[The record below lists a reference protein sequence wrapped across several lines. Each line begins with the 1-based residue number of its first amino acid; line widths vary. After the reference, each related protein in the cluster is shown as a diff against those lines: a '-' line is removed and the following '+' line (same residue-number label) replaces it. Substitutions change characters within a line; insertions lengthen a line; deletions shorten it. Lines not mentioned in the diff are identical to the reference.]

1 MIWSIIES
9 VIAIFIM
16 YKCCEKFEYKITWLI
31 YTGISTLFGALGNG
45 FSDLLMTLL
54 MNAAVAAIVVWVY
67 YKIYEHCNHS
77 FGKFIGL
84 AILVQIGIT
93 LVLVAIGAL
102 IAALVMGNGILAG
115 Y

>member
-1 MIWSIIES
+1 MLWSIIQS
-9 VIAIFIM
+9 IIAIFIM

-31 YTGISTLFGALGNG
+31 YTAISTVFGILANG
-45 FSDLLMTLL
+45 FSEWLMILL

-77 FGKFIGL
+77 FGKFVGL

-93 LVLVAIGAL
+93 LVLIAIGVL
-102 IAALVMGNGILAG
+102 IAGLTVGSGILAG